1 MLIYQALL
9 DAVPELPASV
19 QPGILID
26 EQYGAA
32 IAELTARAGGGISLA
47 MPVEASGGNGSAMPT
62 TTGRPM
68 PASSPPTTRRS

>member
-9 DAVPELPASV
+9 DAVSQLPASV

-32 IAELTARAGGGISLA
+32 IAGALARYQRLRLGPAVAHVSGSERATAAYLAQAG
-47 MPVEASGGNGSAMPT
+47 
-62 TTGRPM
+62 R
-68 PASSPPTTRRS
+68 